1 MDELLK
7 SNTPPLPA
15 EHVQLESA
23 IGKGQ
28 ECLDGLEERI
38 AQAWATLEVL
48 FDERRRV
55 KRTIESYRTIVRPI
69 LRVPEDI
76 IREVFLTCLAI
87 SGNVVDTLSGWQ
99 FAPLVLSQVCRD
111 WRRIALST
119 SRLW

>member
-28 ECLDGLEERI
+28 ECLGGLEERI
-38 AQAWATLEVL
+38 AQAYATLEVL
-48 FDERRRV
+48 LNDKRRV
-55 KRTIESYRTIVRPI
+55 ERTIESYRTIVRPI
-69 LRVPEDI
+69 LRVPEEI

-87 SGNVVDTLSGWQ
+87 SGKVTDTLSSRQ
-99 FAPLVLSQVCRD
+99 FAPLHLSQVCRD
-111 WRRIALST
+111 WRNIALST